1 MDILNK
7 LKAWVERKPIVLVRL
22 PDGFYEGLG
31 ESKRGLDRFTIARP
45 HTMFR
50 DLNLPTICLVA
61 MGDGQAQRSFVGCAS
76 SKAAVATFDSRLTLK
91 KLKPLDLP
99 SIAALRNELGAKIF
113 KNAYQ
118 FKLNSGLVAV
128 GMTPKL
134 SVAILNALSVK
145 SANRSALEFV
155 ARQIPKLS
163 PPKVAEWEQLDAI
176 KTAMAAFGL
185 SKSEC
190 PWIVETTDDSDS
202 TLTSLDRY
210 QAHVFEDY
218 AIQKD
223 AGTFPDYA
231 LIQRDLTGRAV
242 FVKGNQRL
250 EIFTANRGPLEAMLG
265 VDLVYINETVG
276 STIMVQYK
284 MLERL
289 RDAETKVV
297 DWVYRPDAQLERE
310 MARMRLPSFAGSID
324 DYRLHRDPFFFKFVR
339 RKGDGES
346 HHSFIIS
353 RDHLKQ
359 LLDDPIHTGPRGGVR
374 ISFDALGGAYL
385 RDSDLGGLIKSGYV
399 GTHRN
404 ESEALHALISE
415 VARGNRAL
423 VLAWQRQIEWEEGD
437 GEPDLVDTVSD
448 DRPFDDR
455 LPF

>member
-1 MDILNK
+1 MLC
-7 LKAWVERKPIVLVRL
+7 
-22 PDGFYEGLG
+22 
-31 ESKRGLDRFTIARP
+31 SS
-45 HTMFR
+45 
-50 DLNLPTICLVA
+50 NL
-61 MGDGQAQRSFVGCAS
+61 
-76 SKAAVATFDSRLTLK
+76 
-91 KLKPLDLP
+91 
-99 SIAALRNELGAKIF
+99 LR
-113 KNAYQ
+113 
-118 FKLNSGLVAV
+118 
-128 GMTPKL
+128 
-134 SVAILNALSVK
+134 
-145 SANRSALEFV
+145 RALESV

-163 PPKVAEWEQLDAI
+163 PPQIAEWEQLDAI
-176 KTAMAAFGL
+176 RTAMVAFGL

-190 PWIVETTDDSDS
+190 PWIVETNDDSYS

-223 AGTFPDYA
+223 AGTFPNYD
-231 LIQRDLTGRAV
+231 LIERDLTGRAV

-284 MLERL
+284 MLEAL
-289 RDAETKVV
+289 RDAETETV

-310 MARMRLPSFAGSID
+310 MSRMRIPSFAGTID

-339 RKGDGES
+339 RKGNGES
-346 HHSFIIS
+346 HHTFIIS

-359 LLDDPIHTGPRGGVR
+359 LLDNPMHKGPRGGVR
-374 ISFDALGGAYL
+374 LSFDALRGAYL
-385 RDSDLGGLIKSGYV
+385 RDSDLAGLIKSGYV

-404 ESEALHALISE
+404 ESEALQAVILE

-423 VLAWQRQIEWEEGD
+423 VVAWQRLIEWEGYDESD
-437 GEPDLVDTVSD
+437 SMDTID
-448 DRPFDDR
+448 WDEPFDAR

>member
-1 MDILNK
+1 
-7 LKAWVERKPIVLVRL
+7 
-22 PDGFYEGLG
+22 
-31 ESKRGLDRFTIARP
+31 
-45 HTMFR
+45 
-50 DLNLPTICLVA
+50 
-61 MGDGQAQRSFVGCAS
+61 
-76 SKAAVATFDSRLTLK
+76 
-91 KLKPLDLP
+91 
-99 SIAALRNELGAKIF
+99 
-113 KNAYQ
+113 
-118 FKLNSGLVAV
+118 
-128 GMTPKL
+128 MTPKL

-145 SANRSALEFV
+145 PANRRALEFV

-163 PPKVAEWEQLDAI
+163 PPQLAEWEQLDAI

-190 PWIVETTDDSDS
+190 PWIVETADDSDS
-202 TLTSLDRY
+202 TLTLLDRY

-223 AGTFPDYA
+223 AGTVPGYT
-231 LIQRDLTGRAV
+231 LIERDLTGRAA
-242 FVKGNQRL
+242 FVKGNERL

-265 VDLVYINETVG
+265 VDLVYINESVG
-276 STIMVQYK
+276 SIIMVQYK

-289 RDAETKVV
+289 RDPETEVV
-297 DWVYRPDAQLERE
+297 DWVYRPDIQLERE
-310 MARMRLPSFAGSID
+310 LARMRLPSFAGSID

-353 RDHLKQ
+353 RDHLEQ
-359 LLDDPIHTGPRGGVR
+359 LFDNPLHSGPRGGVR

-385 RDSDLGGLIKSGYV
+385 RDADLGGLIKSGYV

-404 ESEALHALISE
+404 ESEALQALISE

-423 VLAWQRQIEWEEGD
+423 VLAWQRRIEWEGD
-437 GEPDLVDTVSD
+437 GESDLVDTKSD
-448 DRPFDDR
+448 DQPFDDR